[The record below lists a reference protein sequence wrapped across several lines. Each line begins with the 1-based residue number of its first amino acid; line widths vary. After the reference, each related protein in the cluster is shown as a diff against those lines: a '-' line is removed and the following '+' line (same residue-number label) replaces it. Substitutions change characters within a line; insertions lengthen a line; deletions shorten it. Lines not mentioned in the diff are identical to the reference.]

1 MHIVILDQ
9 NYTPPEGIGR
19 AGSHEIAKR
28 WVLSGHTV
36 TVLTSAA
43 AFSDPPNESGLEIE
57 GVKVLAIPC
66 HVNRRAGLFPRVIF
80 GSLFWVSMFRQALRA
95 DRVDIVF
102 TATKAPSVGL
112 TAVGFAV
119 SHLKAAPLVSE
130 IPDLRHRHGEPARH
144 RSWIKRLWRSALDK
158 FSIYAADHIITP
170 SPDVESALVATGYN
184 AQNLSVISEGCD
196 VDLFRVPADH
206 GAALLKM
213 YPHLDNAPLVVLE
226 GPLHSDQSAS
236 VLIKL
241 AASMLNIDSDVRFV
255 VCGDGPVKSDV
266 RAIAAHAGVLENNL
280 WMLPALPRSQV
291 PQLYAAA
298 TAIVSLRPRE
308 YENSMSPPISVF
320 DALAAGKPIVMNH
333 GGWHASLIQSR
344 SAGIV
349 INTQD
354 PDLAA
359 QELLDFVRDRDAL
372 RRFGEQANALA
383 ESKFNR
389 DKLTG
394 ELRSVLEFIHHAR
407 PAAERRRQRSLGVK
421 RGVDLISSL
430 LALVILSP
438 VIFVVCVAIFAT
450 MGRPIFFRQVRPGLN
465 GKPFKLLK
473 FRTMTAETDQAGKLL
488 PDGERLTKLGRFLRR
503 TSLDEVPELID
514 VLLGD
519 MSLVGPRPLLMEYL
533 PYYSLEQARRHT
545 VPPGI
550 TGWAQINGRNALTW
564 EEKFEL
570 DLWYVENRSL
580 WLDFKILLRT
590 AWVVIT
596 GKGVSH
602 PGAESMPRF
611 DEIMARRQGAED
623 I

>member
-1 MHIVILDQ
+1 MHIVILDL
-9 NYTPPEGIGR
+9 NYIPPGGTGR

-36 TVLTSAA
+36 TVVTSTAV
-43 AFSDPPNESGLEIE
+43 FSGSSYESRPEIE
-57 GVKVLAIPC
+57 GLKVVAIPC
-66 HVNRRAGLFPRVIF
+66 HVDCRAGLFLRVIF
-80 GSLFWVSMFRQALRA
+80 GSFFWASMFRHALGA
-95 DRVDIVF
+95 DQVDAVF
-102 TATKAPSVGL
+102 TATTAPSAGL
-112 TAVGFAV
+112 TTVGFAV
-119 SHLKAAPLVSE
+119 SRLKAAPLVSE
-130 IPDLRHRHGEPARH
+130 IPDLRYVRGDQARH
-144 RSWIKRLWRSALDK
+144 PLWLKRLWRSALDK
-158 FSIYAADHIITP
+158 FSIYAADHIIVP
-170 SPDVESALVATGYN
+170 SPDVESAVVATGYN

-196 VDLFRVPADH
+196 VDLFRVSADH
-206 GAALLKM
+206 GAALLKT

-226 GPLHSDQSAS
+226 GPLHSDQPAA

-241 AASMLNIDSDVRFV
+241 AASMLNIDSAIRFV
-255 VCGDGPVKSDV
+255 VCGDGPAKSDV
-266 RAIAAHAGVLENNL
+266 RAIAAHAGVLEHNL
-280 WMLPALPRSQV
+280 WILPALPRTQV

-308 YENSMSPPISVF
+308 YENSMAPPTCVF
-320 DALAAGKPIVMNH
+320 DSLAAGKPIVMNH

-344 SAGIV
+344 GAGII

-354 PDLAA
+354 PGLAA

-407 PAAERRRQRSLGVK
+407 PAVERRRQRSLGVK
-421 RGVDLISSL
+421 RGVDLIVSL

-450 MGRPIFFRQVRPGLN
+450 VGRPVFFRQVRPGLN

-473 FRTMTAETDQAGKLL
+473 FRTMTDEADEAGNLL

-533 PYYSLEQARRHT
+533 PYYSLEQAQRHT

-570 DLWYVENRSL
+570 DIWYVQNRSL

-602 PGAESMPRF
+602 PGVESMPRF